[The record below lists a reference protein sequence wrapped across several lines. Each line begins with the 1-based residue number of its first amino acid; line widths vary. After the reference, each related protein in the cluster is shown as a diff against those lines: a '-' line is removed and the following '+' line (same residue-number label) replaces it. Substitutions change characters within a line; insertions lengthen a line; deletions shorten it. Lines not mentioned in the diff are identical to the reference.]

1 MASITPGTYPDI
13 KDEDFNTD
21 IFLKKEFYDAEADDT
36 LAKHQKIVKRY
47 SSPFTN
53 FNEILLFH
61 AMGTGKTRSALA
73 IAENALNTVDDD
85 KGVYVGRR
93 YIVMGGE
100 VEIIKILPND
110 KVEID
115 LKNRR
120 GTEKR
125 EVSVSTVPRPA
136 QLRRVIVVGRNKEH
150 PQSVFTNELKKMH
163 TSAGQA
169 SGKEDVAAPERYIK
183 SNYKFMSFGDLAKD
197 LGTMSLRKATN
208 KYDNTVF
215 ILDEVHHLLTE
226 VSSEKQKDLNNINL
240 LFRSL
245 PNRKVILLSG
255 TPMVNSPKDIVPIVN
270 LMLPKSEM
278 LKWDSNIEEFKNKL
292 AEKVKGRV
300 SYLKEDTSGGRTP
313 PMVEKGELRPPLE
326 HFKLEYVEMSPF
338 QTEAYNKQPRGDFE
352 RERRDASM
360 FVFPNGL
367 VGKAGAAR
375 WTSNGKLTPAFKKLI
390 TTRGKLDL
398 QKLKKYS
405 CKFARALEYI
415 NRGPWPIYVYSN
427 LILGDA
433 DEIRGGGLRLFSQ
446 ILNMAGMRKF
456 TGGGGSPSYIYFTSK
471 TVPNA
476 KILAAFNSP
485 ENKDGS
491 RCKVILGSEA
501 SSEGYTFR
509 NIKAEVILTPHDNY
523 TETAQAIARGIRV
536 NAHDTDN
543 TSVEVARIA
552 AVPSDGTIGIDQE
565 MYRRSE
571 IKDIKIKDVEHV
583 LKENAFDCAFN
594 FNQNEREDLVDNSR
608 DCDYKECKYTCKGID
623 EEYIDD
629 EKGGYSA
636 EQDELDVSTWDL
648 YYAPQSP
655 LVDNIKNVFDIQN
668 KITLSNLHSR
678 LGKNM
683 YSENLLLVVLDDLIE
698 RRVAITQRKGVP
710 CYLNYF
716 DNILFLTFDFVQTVG
731 ILPETEIHYVDNPVI
746 TIDKNNIANFE
757 KESNADLKR
766 LLANPLSLFTVDI
779 ASTQKKVACPTI
791 ASLPLADQEFFVEA
805 ALVYLAA
812 GEAESVQFKV
822 AKQVEEYYK
831 SAIVKE
837 DARTFSSLLFVFDK
851 GPLRVKDGSGWRDAT
866 EEEEESYTSAYGSGE
881 KMGSLISNLKQEKK
895 IYGLYNVDTACK
907 FCLKMPTGV
916 TKRGAAGEKIGR
928 DACTFSQIEII
939 KHLLDMRVEPS
950 NDSLRKL
957 CGKAE
962 INTFLPPSN
971 DVTASNLR
979 SSLNAK
985 GQKVLDKL
993 LKMKKT
999 DGSPSGNTLAT
1010 SRWEGWY
1017 DEDPDELAQTMFTY
1031 IQKNKSFL
1039 VAVLFN
1045 FFETD
1050 DRLFLDKNC
1059 GSSQKARLAQLGK
1072 E

>member
-21 IFLKKEFYDAEADDT
+21 IFLKKEFYDAKADDT
-36 LAKHQKIVKRY
+36 LAKHQKIVQRY
-47 SSPFTN
+47 GSPFTN
-53 FNEILLFH
+53 FNEVLLFH

-73 IAENALNTVDDD
+73 IAENALNTVDDE

-93 YIVMGGE
+93 YNVMGGKA
-100 VEIIKILPND
+100 EIKQLLPND
-110 KVEID
+110 KVEI
-115 LKNRR
+115 KVTKSTR
-120 GTEKR
+120 GRSGTSR
-125 EVSVSTVPRPA
+125 SSMLSVPVDTVPRPA

-163 TSAGQA
+163 SDKDDA
-169 SGKEDVAAPERYIK
+169 YIK
-183 SNYKFMSFGDLAKD
+183 SNYKFMSFGDLAKALNAMD
-197 LGTMSLRKATN
+197 LAKAIEVF
-208 KYDNTVF
+208 DNTIF
-215 ILDEVHHLLTE
+215 ILDEVHHLLTD
-226 VSSEKQKDLNNINL
+226 VSSSKQRELENINL
-240 LFRSL
+240 LFQTL

-255 TPMVNSPKDIVPIVN
+255 TPMVNSPKDIVSIVN

-278 LKWDSNIEEFKNKL
+278 LKWNSNLDEFKKDL

-313 PMVEKGELRPPLE
+313 SMVEKGEIRSPME
-326 HFKLEYVEMSPF
+326 HFKLEYVKMSPF

-360 FVFPNGL
+360 FVFPDGT
-367 VGKAGAAR
+367 VGREGAAK
-375 WTSNGKLTPAFKKLI
+375 WTSNGKLTLSFKKLI
-390 TTRGKLDL
+390 TTAGKLDL
-398 QKLKKYS
+398 QKLRKYS
-405 CKFARALEYI
+405 CKFARALEYV

-433 DEIRGGGLRLFSQ
+433 DQIKGGGLRLFRQ
-446 ILNMAGMRKF
+446 LLNMAGMRKF
-456 TGGGGSPSYIYFTSK
+456 TGGASPSYIYFTSR
-471 TVPNA
+471 TVPNEN
-476 KILAAFNSP
+476 ILAAFNSP
-485 ENKDGS
+485 QNKDGS
-491 RCKVILGSEA
+491 LCKVILGSEA

-536 NAHDTDN
+536 NSHDTDD

-552 AVPSDGTIGIDQE
+552 AVPSDSTIGVDQE

-571 IKDIKIKDVEHV
+571 IKDVRIKDIEHV

-594 FNQNEREDLVDNSR
+594 YNQNERDDRLDNSR
-608 DCDYKECKYTCKGID
+608 DCDYKECKYACD
-623 EEYIDD
+623 VD
-629 EKGGYSA
+629 EKFLGDDGYSA
-636 EQDELDVSTWDL
+636 EVDELDISTWDL

-655 LVDNIKNVFDIQN
+655 VVDNIKNVFDVQN
-668 KITLSNLHSR
+668 RITLSNLHAR

-698 RRVAITQRKGVP
+698 RRVEITQRKGTP
-710 CYLNYF
+710 CYLNF
-716 DNILFLTFDFVQTVG
+716 FGNMIFLTFNFVQTAG
-731 ILPETEIHYVDNPVI
+731 LLPETENHYVENPVI
-746 TIDKNNIANFE
+746 TTDKNNIATFE
-757 KESNADLKR
+757 KESNADLKK

-805 ALVYLAA
+805 ALVYLDSG
-812 GEAESVQFKV
+812 GEETSVKFKV
-822 AKQVEEYYK
+822 AKQVEEYFK

-837 DARTFSSLLFVFDK
+837 DTLTFSSLLFAFDK
-851 GPLRVKDGSGWRDAT
+851 GPLRVKDGDEWRDAT
-866 EEEEESYTSAYGSGE
+866 EEEEESYTSTYGSGE
-881 KMGSLISNLKQEKK
+881 KMGSLISNLKQDKK

-916 TKRGAAGEKIGR
+916 KKRGAAGEKIGR

-950 NDSLRKL
+950 NENLRKL
-957 CGKAE
+957 CGKSE
-962 INTFLPPSN
+962 INTFLPSSDN
-971 DVTASNLR
+971 VTASNLR

-985 GQKVLDKL
+985 GQKALDKL
-993 LKMKKT
+993 LKMKKM
-999 DGSPSGNTLAT
+999 DGQPSGNTLAT
-1010 SRWEGWY
+1010 SRWEEWY
-1017 DEDPDELAQTMFTY
+1017 DEDPDELAQTMFMY
-1031 IQKNKSFL
+1031 IQKNKSYL
-1039 VAVLFN
+1039 VAVLFK
-1045 FFETD
+1045 FFEAD